1 MTMGLEQEMAAF
13 TRELPTLLAD
23 PTARGRFALVHGDCV
38 EAVTYSTF
46 EDALAAGY
54 DTFGLEQFMV
64 KEVTDHEEPKYFSR
78 NIRCPS

>member
-13 TRELPTLLAD
+13 TRELPTLLAN
-23 PTARGRFALVHGDCV
+23 PAVRGTFTLVHGGCV
-38 EAVTYSTF
+38 EAVTYPTF

-64 KEVTDHEEPKYFSR
+64 KQVTDHEEPKYFSR
-78 NIRCPS
+78 DIRCPS